1 MSTENFNHVAFL
13 WNIAESLRGTYKE
26 EDYRKVM
33 IPMIVL
39 RRFDCLLEKYNREEI
54 KEVCEL
60 YDVIES
66 RQEREKIILDDLKEN
81 HKINLPFYNTSN
93 FTWKKLLDDSENIES
108 NLKEYI
114 NGFSENVRSIIGKFK
129 FKDEIE
135 FLSKKDKLYAIVKK
149 WEMLI
154 YI

>member
-13 WNIAESLRGTYKE
+13 WSIAESLRGTYKE

-60 YDVIES
+60 YEVIES

-81 HKINLPFYNTSN
+81 HKIDLPFYNTSN

-108 NLKEYI
+108 NLKEY
-114 NGFSENVRSIIGKFK
+114 
-129 FKDEIE
+129 
-135 FLSKKDKLYAIVKK
+135 YK
-149 WEMLI
+149 WI
-154 YI
+154 F